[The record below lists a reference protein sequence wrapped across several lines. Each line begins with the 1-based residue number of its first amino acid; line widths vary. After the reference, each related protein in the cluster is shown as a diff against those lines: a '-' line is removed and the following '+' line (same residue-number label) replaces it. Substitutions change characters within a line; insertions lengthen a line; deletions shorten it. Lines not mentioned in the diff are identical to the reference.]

1 MAEQEKLIKVA
12 REESKL
18 FRAETDSNIPVK
30 EVYNPDDIADIN
42 YSSDVG
48 DPGQYPF
55 TRGIYSK
62 MYRNRLWLRSATV
75 GYGTPEET
83 NKAVKKFIAAG
94 LVGPRFCTDTPTMD
108 GIDPDHPLAWSS
120 VAANGMPNFALSEWK
135 TAFDGIDLDGL
146 DIECPLDT
154 ASSGFTFYIFLLA
167 LSEERGFPINQLRG
181 SIINDPIHSHL
192 VVMDR
197 DFPVDVARRVT
208 TDLIEYDVKYTPRL
222 YPFVPCGYDVSEGGA
237 NAYQEIAFDISVAT
251 QYLEDAKARGVN
263 LEDVPPVA
271 FSLCGKLDFF
281 ETIAKCRAIR
291 RMWAKVAKER
301 LGITN
306 PKKWAC
312 RLGIETA
319 GSASQRE
326 KSINNISRITIAML
340 ASVLGGAQSVNP
352 TQIAEQHG
360 LASEESRI
368 WDQDVHQI
376 IAHETNVALVADPLG
391 GSYYVEWL
399 TSEIERRANDFIK
412 EVDQQGGM
420 WESLKSGW
428 LEKQLLNTV
437 LTRENEVENKKR
449 ILVGT
454 NMFQGEAGPISEA
467 IEKSVYKPPVERDRY
482 KAIEKY
488 KKFKQT
494 RNEDETGRALAEL
507 YKVTKEGGNII
518 RPAIEAAKANA
529 TQGELVGIVRMGS
542 GYNYDPFDMVEEP
555 GFIKKLLAQ

>member
-1 MAEQEKLIKVA
+1 MNSEEMVKVS
-12 REESKL
+12 REAIGL
-18 FRAETDSNIPVK
+18 FREETDSNIPVK
-30 EVYNPDDIADIN
+30 EIYNPDDLSGTVYQQDI
-42 YSSDVG
+42 G

-55 TRGIYSK
+55 TRGIYPR
-62 MYRNRLWLRSATV
+62 MYRQRLWLRSATV

-83 NKAVKKFIAAG
+83 NEAVKKFISAG

-108 GIDPDHPLAWSS
+108 GIDPDHPLAWTS
-120 VAANGMPNFALSEWK
+120 VAANGMPLFALPEWQ
-135 TAFDGIDLDGL
+135 TMLEGIDLDGL

-154 ASSGFTFYIFLLA
+154 ASSGFTFYVFLLA
-167 LSEERGFPINQLRG
+167 LSEERGFAIDQLRG

-192 VVMDR
+192 VVVDR
-197 DFPVDVARRVT
+197 DFPIEIARRVT
-208 TDLIEYDVKYTPRL
+208 TDIIEFDLKYTPRL

-237 NAYQEIAFDISVAT
+237 NAYQEIAFDIGAAT

-263 LEDVPPVA
+263 LEDVPPIA
-271 FSLCGKLDFF
+271 FSLCGKVDFF

-291 RMWAKVAKER
+291 RMWAKVARDR

-326 KSINNISRITIAML
+326 KPINNISRITIAML

-376 IAHETNVALVADPLG
+376 IAHETNVSLTSDPLG
-391 GSYYVEWL
+391 GSYYVEAL
-399 TSEIERRANDFIK
+399 TNEIENRANEFLK
-412 EVDQQGGM
+412 EVDGQGGM
-420 WESLKSGW
+420 WNALKSGW
-428 LEKQLLNTV
+428 LEKQV
-437 LTRENEVENKKR
+437 VQSILTREKEIEEKKR

-454 NMFQGEAGPISEA
+454 NMFQGEAGSISEA
-467 IEKSVYKPPVERDRY
+467 IENSAYKRPLDEDRM

-488 KKFKQT
+488 KEFKRT
-494 RNEDETGRALAEL
+494 RDEKKTGLALAEL
-507 YKVTKEGGNII
+507 YRAARDGNNLI
-518 RPAIEAAKANA
+518 RPAIEAAKAQA
-529 TQGELVGIVRMGS
+529 TQGELVGTIRMGC
-542 GYNYDPFDMVEEP
+542 GEKYDPFDMVPEP
-555 GFIKKLLAQ
+555 EFIRKWINI